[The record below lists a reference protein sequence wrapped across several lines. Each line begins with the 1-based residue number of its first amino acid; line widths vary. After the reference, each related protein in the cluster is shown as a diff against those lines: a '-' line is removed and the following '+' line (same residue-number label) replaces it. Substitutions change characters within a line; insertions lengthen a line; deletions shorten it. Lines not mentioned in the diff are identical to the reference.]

1 MEKITKKEEEV
12 MNLFWEHGPM
22 FVRDLV
28 ELYPDPKPHFN
39 TISTMVRALES
50 KGYVDHKSF
59 GPTYQ
64 YFAAVSR
71 DEFGK
76 LTLRGI
82 IGLIL
87 IPDNFFNDIKHLYF
101 YNEPSNWDSNVLT
114 IEEWAAFAA
123 KGCVFLPAAGSRSH
137 NNAVYS
143 GSGCYWSSSSPSDP
157 SDSNAEIKAFYLYFG
172 TGNYKLKVDNSTT
185 RIYGHSVRLVHP
197 VE

>member
-39 TISTMVRALES
+39 TISTMVRTLEA
-50 KGYVDHKSF
+50 KGYVGHKAY

-76 LTLRGI
+76 QTLRGI
-82 IGLIL
+82 IGKYFQNSYRSAVSALVSEDDISVDELKELI
-87 IPDNFFNDIKHLYF
+87 
-101 YNEPSNWDSNVLT
+101 SQ
-114 IEEWAAFAA
+114 IE
-123 KGCVFLPAAGSRSH
+123 KQ
-137 NNAVYS
+137 
-143 GSGCYWSSSSPSDP
+143 
-157 SDSNAEIKAFYLYFG
+157 
-172 TGNYKLKVDNSTT
+172 
-185 RIYGHSVRLVHP
+185 
-197 VE
+197 

>member
-1 MEKITKKEEEV
+1 MGGKEYILYGAVTPKPSRTLHFNLCPESDQLIKILTQLQKIVAHNIFIVIFALSKHYNSVMEKITKKEEEV

-39 TISTMVRALES
+39 TVSTMVRALES

-76 LTLRGI
+76 QTLRGI
-82 IGLIL
+82 IGKYFQNSYRSAVSALVSEEDISVDELKELI
-87 IPDNFFNDIKHLYF
+87 
-101 YNEPSNWDSNVLT
+101 SQ
-114 IEEWAAFAA
+114 IE
-123 KGCVFLPAAGSRSH
+123 KQ
-137 NNAVYS
+137 
-143 GSGCYWSSSSPSDP
+143 
-157 SDSNAEIKAFYLYFG
+157 
-172 TGNYKLKVDNSTT
+172 
-185 RIYGHSVRLVHP
+185 
-197 VE
+197 

>member
-28 ELYPDPKPHFN
+28 DCYPDPKPHFN

-50 KGYVDHKSF
+50 KGYVGHKSY

-76 LTLRGI
+76 QTLRGI
-82 IGLIL
+82 IGKYFQNSYRSAVSALVSEEKISVDELKELI
-87 IPDNFFNDIKHLYF
+87 
-101 YNEPSNWDSNVLT
+101 SQ
-114 IEEWAAFAA
+114 IE
-123 KGCVFLPAAGSRSH
+123 KQ
-137 NNAVYS
+137 
-143 GSGCYWSSSSPSDP
+143 
-157 SDSNAEIKAFYLYFG
+157 
-172 TGNYKLKVDNSTT
+172 
-185 RIYGHSVRLVHP
+185 
-197 VE
+197 